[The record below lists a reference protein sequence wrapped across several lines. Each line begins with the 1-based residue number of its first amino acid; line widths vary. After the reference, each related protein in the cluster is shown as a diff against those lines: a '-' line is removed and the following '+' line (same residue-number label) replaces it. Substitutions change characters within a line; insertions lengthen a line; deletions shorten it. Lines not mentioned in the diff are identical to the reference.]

1 MKKRIV
7 LIISILFY
15 VVMAVL
21 SLTARKIHNANLPQ
35 VEVMELKSDIF
46 YNEDGSHSFG
56 VSLPKELYNDGVVY
70 RVTTEIINKEFR
82 YIARLAQN
90 IEFGEENFT
99 CYEVK
104 DGLFYNDKIIIS
116 SLEGIT
122 DGCEVY
128 IKEVN

>member
-1 MKKRIV
+1 MKKRII

-15 VVMAVL
+15 AAMAVL
-21 SLTARKIHNANLPQ
+21 SLTARKIHNASLPQ

-46 YNEDGSHSFG
+46 YNEDGSTSFG
-56 VSLPKELYNDGVVY
+56 TSFPKELYNDGVVY
-70 RVTTEIINKEFR
+70 RVVAEMINKEIR

-90 IEFGEENFT
+90 IEFGKENFT
-99 CYEVK
+99 CYEVT
-104 DGLFYNDKIIIS
+104 DGLFYSDKIITS

-128 IKEVN
+128 IKEEN